1 MVLSGGG
8 AKTAAHLGAVRAL
21 SEAGLVPA
29 RFVATSMGAV
39 IAAGLAAGVEHE
51 ALLARLTE
59 AGPRG
64 IAREPLALV
73 SGLFARSLLRPAPF
87 RRAIEALVPA
97 RRFGELRVPLTVS
110 VVDLDTGELL
120 LFGAEGDDAPLVDV
134 LCASC
139 ALPLYFPPVPL
150 AGRRCGDGGLRG
162 VLPLEAAA
170 RVVTGPVIAVDVGP
184 GFDTPAGAAA
194 AVPSGGPRARRVGR
208 DPDGRAHRGA
218 ARALARGAGAAA
230 AHVRSAEGGAERHLP
245 GGADAAVCGGRATRR
260 RARRSRRCLRG
271 LDPHPVRGKLSDMK
285 ASEAMVADPHVAVAG
300 AMASEVAIMLKT
312 RNISVVPVVDDHRT
326 RRFLGTLSDRDLVTR
341 CLAEGKHPWHTRA
354 DSLMRTNSPV
364 VRPDQEL
371 DGYQV
376 RMDLDPNESHLR
388 PTITVVDEGG
398 LVVGFISHP
407 EQIAGVEIV
416 WG

>member
-1 MVLSGGG
+1 MSVREIEVVLSGGG

-21 SEAGLVPA
+21 SEAGLVPS

-39 IAAGLAAGVEHE
+39 VAAGLAAGLEHE
-51 ALLARLTE
+51 ALLARLTV

-64 IAREPLALV
+64 IAREPLAVV

-87 RRAIEALVPA
+87 RRAVEALVPA

-184 GFDTPAGAAA
+184 GFDTPPGAAA
-194 AVPSGGPRARRVGR
+194 PVPAVV
-208 DPDGRAHRGA
+208 RAHDESVGT
-218 ARALARGAGAAA
+218 LMA
-230 AHVRSAEGGAERHLP
+230 AHTATQLALWRAEPERPPL
-245 GGADAAVCGGRATRR
+245 TY
-260 RARRSRRCLRG
+260 
-271 LDPHPVRGKLSDMK
+271 
-285 ASEAMVADPHVAVAG
+285 
-300 AMASEVAIMLKT
+300 
-312 RNISVVPVVDDHRT
+312 
-326 RRFLGTLSDRDLVTR
+326 
-341 CLAEGKHPWHTRA
+341 
-354 DSLMRTNSPV
+354 
-364 VRPDQEL
+364 VRPRVERNATFQVERMRRYAE
-371 DGYQV
+371 DGYQAT
-376 RMDLDPNESHLR
+376 RAAFAPLAAR
-388 PTITVVDEGG
+388 T
-398 LVVGFISHP
+398 
-407 EQIAGVEIV
+407 
-416 WG
+416 